1 MVEKNNKIFETN
13 RQSSTSERQLQI
25 SELKE
30 FTDLTNRLIDLM
42 VEFTLLTLRIVS
54 KKKEVPLNISQIE
67 ETVNFDLQFRIQQI
81 QDPELLDVVRER
93 IISEYIEERARK
105 ENVKDLNNS

>member
-1 MVEKNNKIFETN
+1 MFENIKKIFGTD
-13 RQSSTSERQLQI
+13 RQPSK

-42 VEFTLLTLRIVS
+42 VEFTLLTLRTVG
-54 KKKEVPLNISQIE
+54 KKKRAPLNITQIE

-93 IISEYIEERARK
+93 AIHRFVEEQNGPSSR
-105 ENVKDLNNS
+105 

>member
-1 MVEKNNKIFETN
+1 MFEKIKKIFETN
-13 RQSSTSERQLQI
+13 GQPPTSERQLPV

-42 VEFTLLTLRIVS
+42 VEFTLLTLRTVS
-54 KKKEVPLNISQIE
+54 KKKEAPLNTSQIE

-93 IISEYIEERARK
+93 VISEYIEDQ
-105 ENVKDLNNS
+105 NY

>member
-1 MVEKNNKIFETN
+1 MFENIKKIFGAD
-13 RQSSTSERQLQI
+13 RQPSK

-30 FTDLTNRLIDLM
+30 FTDLTSRLIDLM
-42 VEFTLLTLRIVS
+42 VEFTLLTLRTVG
-54 KKKEVPLNISQIE
+54 KKKRAPLNITQIE

-93 IISEYIEERARK
+93 AILRFVEEQ
-105 ENVKDLNNS
+105 NGPSSI

>member
-1 MVEKNNKIFETN
+1 MFEKIKKIFETN
-13 RQSSTSERQLQI
+13 NQPSTSERQLQI

-42 VEFTLLTLRIVS
+42 VEFTLLTLRTVS
-54 KKKEVPLNISQIE
+54 KKMEAPLNTSQIE

-81 QDPELLDVVRER
+81 QDPELLDIVRER
-93 IISEYIEERARK
+93 VISEYIEEQ
-105 ENVKDLNNS
+105 ND